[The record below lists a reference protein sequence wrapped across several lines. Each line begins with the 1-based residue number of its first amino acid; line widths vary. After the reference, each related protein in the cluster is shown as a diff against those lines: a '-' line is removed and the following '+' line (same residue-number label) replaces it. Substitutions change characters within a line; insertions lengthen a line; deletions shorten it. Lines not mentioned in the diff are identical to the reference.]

1 MSRHWRHQCRGRY
14 ETLILFF
21 CEELTMTTVHVVQR
35 FLTILAIPLLV
46 TLPLAAQNQVRILQ
60 SNAAGDRVHI
70 IDPVTNKVVG
80 EIPGIEAAHGVTAS
94 PDASRIYVS
103 NEADDTLD
111 VADART
117 LKVIKKIPLSGRPN
131 NISISPD
138 GRRVYV
144 GIRQAVGNNPG
155 VADVIDTASLAKIK
169 SIRTE
174 GPVHNLYVT
183 PDGKNVVAGDA
194 SENGYVSVLDTQT
207 DAPAWSVKLGHNIR
221 PMAMSKNPD
230 GSTRS
235 VFVQIGTFNGFVVV
249 DFKTRKEVARIT
261 LPKLAA
267 GRIPLITGSSES
279 HGLAVTSDQ
288 KILVVCSRLNNA
300 LYSYSL
306 PDLKLLGT
314 ANLSGKG
321 AAWVTLTPDG
331 KRAYVADPVGNS
343 TLVVDI
349 PTMKEV
355 AKIPVGQ
362 VPKRNHTMVIPA
374 RSTNE

>member
-1 MSRHWRHQCRGRY
+1 
-14 ETLILFF
+14 
-21 CEELTMTTVHVVQR
+21 MTTVQVVQR
-35 FLTILAIPLLV
+35 CLTPLAVLLL
-46 TLPLAAQNQVRILQ
+46 TLPLTAQNQVRILQ

-111 VADART
+111 VADVKT
-117 LKVIKKIPLSGRPN
+117 LKVTKKIPLSGRPN
-131 NISISPD
+131 NIAISPD

-155 VADVIDTASLAKIK
+155 VADVIDTASLTKVK

-183 PDGKNVVAGDA
+183 PDGKHVVAGDA
-194 SENGYVSVLDTQT
+194 SGNGYVSVLDTQT
-207 DAPAWSVKLGHNIR
+207 DAPAWSVKLEHGIR
-221 PMAMSKNPD
+221 PMTISKNPD

-235 VFVQIGTFNGFVVV
+235 IFVQVGDYNGFVVI
-249 DFKTRKEVARIT
+249 DFKTRKEVTRIT
-261 LPKLAA
+261 LPKLAP
-267 GRIPLITGSSES
+267 GRIPLISGSAES
-279 HGLAVTSDQ
+279 HGMAVTADQ
-288 KILVVCSRLNNA
+288 STLVVCSRLNNA

-306 PDLKLLGT
+306 PDHKLLGT

-321 AAWVTLTPDG
+321 CAWVTVTPDG
-331 KRAYVADPVGNS
+331 KRAYAADPVGNS

-355 AKIPVGQ
+355 AKIAVGQ

-374 RSTNE
+374 GRSATQ

>member
-1 MSRHWRHQCRGRY
+1 
-14 ETLILFF
+14 
-21 CEELTMTTVHVVQR
+21 MTTLHVVR
-35 FLTILAIPLLV
+35 RCLTPVAVLLL
-46 TLPLAAQNQVRILQ
+46 TLPLMAQNQVRILQ

-80 EIPGIEAAHGVTAS
+80 EITGIEAAHGVTAS
-94 PDASRIYVS
+94 PDGSRIYVS
-103 NEADDTLD
+103 NEADETLD
-111 VADART
+111 VADVKT

-131 NISISPD
+131 NIAISPD

-144 GIRQAVGNNPG
+144 GIREAVGNNPG
-155 VADVIDTASLAKIK
+155 VADVIETTSLTKVK

-183 PDGKNVVAGDA
+183 PDGKHVIAGDA
-194 SENGYVSVLDTQT
+194 SADGYVSVLDTQT
-207 DAPAWSVKLGHNIR
+207 DAPAWSVKLDQNIR
-221 PMAMSKNPD
+221 PMTISKNPD

-235 VFVQIGTFNGFVVV
+235 IFVQIGEFNGFVVV
-249 DFKTRKEVARIT
+249 DFKTRREVTRIT
-261 LPKLAA
+261 LPKLAP
-267 GRIPLITGSSES
+267 GRIPLITGSAAS
-279 HGLAVTSDQ
+279 HGMAVTADQ
-288 KILVVCSRLNNA
+288 STLVVCSRLNNA

-306 PDLKLLGT
+306 PDLKLTGT
-314 ANLSGKG
+314 AFLSGRG

-349 PTMKEV
+349 PSMKEV
-355 AKIPVGQ
+355 AKIAVGQ

-374 RSTNE
+374 ARSATH

>member
-1 MSRHWRHQCRGRY
+1 
-14 ETLILFF
+14 
-21 CEELTMTTVHVVQR
+21 MTTVHVVQR
-35 FLTILAIPLLV
+35 CLTPLAVLLLS
-46 TLPLAAQNQVRILQ
+46 LPLTAQNQVRILQ

-80 EIPGIEAAHGVTAS
+80 EIPGIESAHGVTAS
-94 PDASRIYVS
+94 PDGSRIYVS

-111 VADART
+111 VADVKT
-117 LKVIKKIPLSGRPN
+117 LKVTKKIPLSGRPN
-131 NISISPD
+131 NIAISPD

-155 VADVIDTASLAKIK
+155 VADVIDTASLTKVK

-183 PDGKNVVAGDA
+183 PDGKHVVAGDA
-194 SENGYVSVLDTQT
+194 SGNGYVSVLDTQT
-207 DAPAWSVKLGHNIR
+207 DAPAWSVKLEHGIR
-221 PMAMSKNPD
+221 PMTISKNPD

-235 VFVQIGTFNGFVVV
+235 IFVQVGDYNGFVVI
-249 DFKTRKEVARIT
+249 DFKTRKEVTRIT
-261 LPKLAA
+261 LPKLAP
-267 GRIPLITGSSES
+267 GRIPLISGSAES
-279 HGLAVTSDQ
+279 HGMAVTADQ
-288 KILVVCSRLNNA
+288 STLVVCSRLNNA

-306 PDLKLLGT
+306 PDHKLLGT

-321 AAWVTLTPDG
+321 CAWVTVTPDG
-331 KRAYVADPVGNS
+331 KRAYAADPVGNS

-355 AKIPVGQ
+355 AKIAVGQ

-374 RSTNE
+374 GRSATQ

>member
-1 MSRHWRHQCRGRY
+1 
-14 ETLILFF
+14 
-21 CEELTMTTVHVVQR
+21 MTIVKVVQR
-35 FLTILAIPLLV
+35 CLTPLPILLLL
-46 TLPLAAQNQVRILQ
+46 TLPLAGQNQVRILQ

-80 EIPGIEAAHGVTAS
+80 EILGIEAAHGITAS
-94 PDASRIYVS
+94 PDATRIYVS
-103 NEADDTLD
+103 NEADETLD
-111 VADART
+111 VADAKT
-117 LKVIKKIPLSGRPN
+117 LKVTKKIPLSGHPN
-131 NISISPD
+131 NIAISPD

-144 GIRQAVGNNPG
+144 GIHQKVGDNPG
-155 VADVIDTASLAKIK
+155 VADVIDTASLSKIK

-174 GPVHNLYVT
+174 GPVHNIYVT
-183 PDGKNVVAGDA
+183 PDGKNVVAGDGTDH
-194 SENGYVSVLDTQT
+194 GYVSVLDTQT
-207 DAPAWSVKLGHNIR
+207 DAPAWSVKLEHSIR
-221 PMAMSKNPD
+221 PMAISKNPD

-235 VFVQIGTFNGFVVV
+235 IFVQVGDFNGFVVV

-261 LPKLAA
+261 LPNLAH
-267 GRIPLITGSSES
+267 GRIPIISGSAEY
-279 HGLAVTSDQ
+279 HGLAVTADQ
-288 KILVVCSRLNNA
+288 KILIVCSRLNNA

-314 ANLSGKG
+314 ADLSGKG

-362 VPKRNHTMVIPA
+362 VPKRNHTMVIPTRA
-374 RSTNE
+374 STN

>member
-1 MSRHWRHQCRGRY
+1 
-14 ETLILFF
+14 
-21 CEELTMTTVHVVQR
+21 MTTVQVVQR
-35 FLTILAIPLLV
+35 CLTPLAVLLL
-46 TLPLAAQNQVRILQ
+46 TLPLTAQNQVRILQ

-80 EIPGIEAAHGVTAS
+80 EIPGIESAHGVTAS
-94 PDASRIYVS
+94 PDGSRIYVS

-111 VADART
+111 VADVKT
-117 LKVIKKIPLSGRPN
+117 LKVTKKIPLSGRPN
-131 NISISPD
+131 NIAISPD

-155 VADVIDTASLAKIK
+155 VADVIDTASLTKVK

-183 PDGKNVVAGDA
+183 PDGKHVVAGDA
-194 SENGYVSVLDTQT
+194 SGNGYVSVLDTQT
-207 DAPAWSVKLGHNIR
+207 DAPAWSVKLEHGIR
-221 PMAMSKNPD
+221 PMTISKNPD

-235 VFVQIGTFNGFVVV
+235 IFVQVGDYNGFVVI
-249 DFKTRKEVARIT
+249 DFKTRKEVTRIT
-261 LPKLAA
+261 LPKLAP
-267 GRIPLITGSSES
+267 GRIPLISGSAES
-279 HGLAVTSDQ
+279 HGMAVTADQ
-288 KILVVCSRLNNA
+288 STLVVCSRLNNA

-306 PDLKLLGT
+306 PDHKLLGT

-321 AAWVTLTPDG
+321 CAWVTVTPDG
-331 KRAYVADPVGNS
+331 KRAYAADPVGNS

-355 AKIPVGQ
+355 AKIAVGQ

-374 RSTNE
+374 GRSATQ

>member
-1 MSRHWRHQCRGRY
+1 
-14 ETLILFF
+14 
-21 CEELTMTTVHVVQR
+21 MTHLHVQR
-35 FLTILAIPLLV
+35 CLTALALV
-46 TLPLAAQNQVRILQ
+46 LLPLPLMAQGQVRILQ

-70 IDPVTNKVVG
+70 IDPVTNTVVG
-80 EIPGIEAAHGVTAS
+80 EIPGVEAVHGVTAS
-94 PDASRIYVS
+94 PDGSRIYLS

-111 VADART
+111 VADMKTRN
-117 LKVIKKIPLSGRPN
+117 VIKKIPLSGRPN
-131 NISISPD
+131 NISITPD
-138 GRRVYV
+138 GRKVYV

-155 VADVIDTASLAKIK
+155 VADVIDTASLTKVK

-183 PDGKNVVAGDA
+183 PDGKYVVAGEA
-194 SENGYVSVLDTQT
+194 GGEGHVSVLDTQT
-207 DAPAWSVKLGHNIR
+207 DAPSWSIKLGHGIR
-221 PMAMSKNPD
+221 PMTMSKNPD

-235 VFVQIGTFNGFVVV
+235 LFVQVGEYNGFVVV
-249 DFKTRKEVARIT
+249 DFQTRKEVTRIS
-261 LPKLAA
+261 LPKLAP
-267 GRIPLITGSSES
+267 GRIPLLAGSAAS
-279 HGLAVTSDQ
+279 HGMAVTEDQ

-300 LYSYSL
+300 LYSYSI

-355 AKIPVGQ
+355 AKIKVGQ
-362 VPKRNHTMVIPA
+362 VPKRNHTMVISS
-374 RSTNE
+374 RTSTN

>member
-1 MSRHWRHQCRGRY
+1 
-14 ETLILFF
+14 
-21 CEELTMTTVHVVQR
+21 MTTVHIIQR
-35 FLTILAIPLLV
+35 CLMILATLLF
-46 TLPLAAQNQVRILQ
+46 TLPLTAQNQVRILQ

-70 IDPVTNKVVG
+70 IDPATNKVVG
-80 EIPGIEAAHGVTAS
+80 EIIGIEAAHGITSS
-94 PDASRIYVS
+94 PDATRIYVS

-111 VADART
+111 VADAAT
-117 LKVIKKIPLSGRPN
+117 QKFIKKIPLSGRPN
-131 NISISPD
+131 NIAISPD

-144 GIRQAVGNNPG
+144 GIRQAVGGNPG
-155 VADVIDTASLAKIK
+155 VADVIDTASLTKIK

-183 PDGKNVVAGDA
+183 PDGKHVVAGDA
-194 SENGYVSVLDTQT
+194 TDKGYVSVLDTQA
-207 DAPAWSVKLGHNIR
+207 DAPAWSVRLGQSIR
-221 PMAMSKNPD
+221 PMAISKNPD

-235 VFVQIGTFNGFVVV
+235 VFVQIGNFNGFVVI
-249 DFKTRKEVARIT
+249 DFQARKEVARIE
-261 LPKLAA
+261 LPKLAP
-267 GRIPLITGSSES
+267 GRIPMINGSAES
-279 HGLAVTSDQ
+279 HGLAVTADQ
-288 KILVVCSRLNNA
+288 KTLVVCSRLNNA

-314 ANLSGKG
+314 AGLSGKG

-374 RSTNE
+374 RASN